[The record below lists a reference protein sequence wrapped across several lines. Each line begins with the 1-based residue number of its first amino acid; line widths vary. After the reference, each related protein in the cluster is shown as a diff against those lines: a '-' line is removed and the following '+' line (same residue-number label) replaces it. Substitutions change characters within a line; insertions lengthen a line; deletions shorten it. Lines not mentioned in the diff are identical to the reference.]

1 MVVAAGR
8 EERRLLPDARLLLE
22 PEDISPEAEGTLQ
35 ISHLEVDMADGD
47 ARINRG
53 ACHGATLL
61 PGRGLLEAV
70 AGRFPF
76 ALKAAAQRS
85 AYVAMGLSGPS
96 SRSHEPTSIG
106 ISRSV
111 LESSRR
117 ISSSRVVPM
126 VDAVSSR

>member
-53 ACHGATLL
+53 LAMAPHYFLD
-61 PGRGLLEAV
+61 
-70 AGRFPF
+70 
-76 ALKAAAQRS
+76 AAS
-85 AYVAMGLSGPS
+85 
-96 SRSHEPTSIG
+96 
-106 ISRSV
+106 
-111 LESSRR
+111 
-117 ISSSRVVPM
+117 
-126 VDAVSSR
+126 